1 MKTLIANLNR
11 QIVRL
16 EQKVNELNATTKIA
30 LHNKSRI
37 SALSA
42 LRSKKL
48 TENTLKQRSDTLNQ
62 LQEVYNKIEQ
72 AADQVEI
79 VRVMEAS
86 AGVLRGLHA
95 QTGGVE
101 RVEDVV
107 EELREEMSKVE
118 EIGNIVS
125 ETGPVIDEGEID
137 DELEALESQERRRE
151 EEEEAEVTR
160 QRLALLDNTE
170 HAAKEAE
177 RKLSE
182 LSNNTEMTDDSLLAE
197 SIGKLSNM
205 SLEDHAQGEDLNH
218 RQEPEKQKQSL
229 PAL

>member
-1 MKTLIANLNR
+1 MKLLIANLNK
-11 QIVRL
+11 QVVRL
-16 EQKVNELNATTKIA
+16 EQKVNELNATTKAA
-30 LHNKSRI
+30 LNKKNRV

-48 TENTLKQRSDTLNQ
+48 TEHTLKQRSDILNQ
-62 LQEVYNKIEQ
+62 LEEVYHKIEQ

-86 AGVLRGLHA
+86 TGVLRTLHA
-95 QTGGVE
+95 QTGGVK

-107 EELREEMSKVE
+107 EELREEMSKVD

-125 ETGPVIDEGEID
+125 ETAPVIDEDEID
-137 DELEALESQERRRE
+137 DELEALESQERHRE
-151 EEEEAEVTR
+151 EEQEAEATR
-160 QRLALLDNTE
+160 QRLANLDNTE
-170 HAAKEAE
+170 QAAKEVE

-182 LSNNTEMTDDSLLAE
+182 LRDTTGGGEDSLLAE

-205 SLEDHAQGEDLNH
+205 SLEDQAKEEDLNH
-218 RQEPEKQKQSL
+218 LQESKTQEQPL